1 MADGLMRSSAL
12 PSLDEPMGYAA
23 SHWKNAD
30 RQALAR
36 LDIQTPVELLHHLP
50 VRYQDLRCERAIASL
65 SEGEEALVSGV
76 ITHSQRLA
84 RGMLFHLRDDTG
96 TLALRFFR
104 MHPALQARC
113 TVGAHAAFFGT
124 VRLFQGQLE
133 MVHPQLPHRQH
144 TAQAR
149 CWAIYPTTA
158 GLSQMRLRHLVG
170 QALTALAPDDDPLP
184 EAVRARWDVLGFKEA
199 ACLVHQP
206 SDPADKA
213 LQQAQERLVLD
224 ELLAHALVR
233 RYEQERLQRLEAPAL
248 QAQGDLQER
257 LLAGFGFT
265 LTPGQ
270 QAAWGI
276 LRHALGQRQPMRT
289 LLQGEVGCG
298 KTVVTALALAQ
309 AVDSGH
315 QAALMA
321 PTELLAEQHAV
332 VLRRWFEPCGVVVG
346 YLAGS
351 TPAAS
356 RRELL
361 TALASGAVPLVVGT
375 HAMAEEAVRF
385 ARLGLVVIDEQQRFG
400 IRQRQALAAKGG
412 ELQPHQLLST
422 ATPIPRTLALVGYG
436 TWELCVIEGLPAG
449 RQPVKTVL
457 LPTDR
462 LAEVTGRL
470 AQRCAQGEQAYWV
483 CTVIDEHDDLA
494 VQAAQGR
501 WAQLHA
507 ALPGIRVGLVHGRM
521 TAAERQEIMMAFQR
535 GTIQVLV
542 ATTVIEVGIDV
553 PQATLMVI
561 ENPERLGL
569 SQLHQLRGR
578 IGRGSGGGVC
588 VLLADPALSPV
599 ARVRLATLR
608 ATTDGFRIA
617 EADLAQRGPG
627 EWLGRRQAGFV
638 SWRLADPL
646 HQPALWQKALEM
658 AQWLWEQEPAAARAM
673 IRWWFGEKADWLQ
686 A

>member
-1 MADGLMRSSAL
+1 MRLSAL
-12 PSLDEPMGYAA
+12 PSVDEPMGRAV
-23 SHWKNAD
+23 SGWKSAD

-50 VRYQDLRCERAIASL
+50 VRYQDLRCERAIANL
-65 SEGEEALVSGV
+65 SESDEALVSGV

-84 RGMLFHLRDDTG
+84 RGMLFHLRDDSA

-104 MHPALQARC
+104 MHPTLQARC
-113 TVGAHAAFFGT
+113 TVGARVAFLGT
-124 VRLFQGQLE
+124 VRRFQGQLE
-133 MVHPQLPHRQH
+133 MVHPQLMHRQH
-144 TAQAR
+144 TQQPR
-149 CWAIYPTTA
+149 CWAVYPTTA
-158 GLSQMRLRHLVG
+158 GLTQGKLRYLVE
-170 QALTALAPDDDPLP
+170 QALAALDPGDDPLP
-184 EAVRARWDVLGFKEA
+184 EAARTCWDVLGFKDA

-206 SDPADKA
+206 SDPAAKV
-213 LQQAQERLVLD
+213 LQQAQERLLLD
-224 ELLAHALVR
+224 ELLAHALVC
-233 RYEQERLQRLEAPAL
+233 RYEQEQLQRLEAPAL

-270 QAAWGI
+270 HRAWGI

-321 PTELLAEQHAV
+321 PTELLAEQHAA
-332 VLRRWFEPCGVVVG
+332 VLRRWFEPRGVRVG

-351 TPAAS
+351 TTAAS

-361 TALASGAVPLVVGT
+361 MGLASGDVFLVVGT
-375 HAMAEEAVRF
+375 HALAEEVVRF

-449 RQPVKTVL
+449 RQPIKTVL

-462 LAEVTGRL
+462 LTEVTGRL
-470 AQRCAQGEQAYWV
+470 ALRCARGEQAYWV
-483 CTVIDEHDDLA
+483 CTVIDEHEDLA
-494 VQAAQGR
+494 AQAAQGR
-501 WAQLHA
+501 WAQLCA

-521 TAAERQEIMMAFQR
+521 AAAERQEVMAAFQQ
-535 GTIQVLV
+535 GIIQVLV

-578 IGRGSGGGVC
+578 IGRGERGGTC
-588 VLLADPALSPV
+588 VLLADPSLSPV
-599 ARVRLATLR
+599 ARARLAALR

-638 SWRLADPL
+638 AWRLADPL
-646 HQPALWQKALEM
+646 RQPVLWQKAQEM
-658 AQWLWEQEPAAARAM
+658 AQWLWEREPVAAQAM

-686 A
+686 V

>member
-1 MADGLMRSSAL
+1 
-12 PSLDEPMGYAA
+12 MGRAVLG
-23 SHWKNAD
+23 WKSAD

-65 SEGEEALVSGV
+65 GEGDEALVAGV

-84 RGMLFHLRDDTG
+84 KGMLFHLRDDSAL
-96 TLALRFFR
+96 LALRFFR

-113 TVGAHAAFFGT
+113 TVGARAVFFGT
-124 VRLFQGQLE
+124 VRRFQGQLE
-133 MVHPQLPHRQH
+133 MVHPQLMQPSWDWKPGHA
-144 TAQAR
+144 T
-149 CWAIYPTTA
+149 CWAVYPTTA
-158 GLSQMRLRHLVG
+158 GLSQTRLRHFMR
-170 QALTALAPDDDPLP
+170 QALATLAPDDDPLP
-184 EAVRARWDVLGFKEA
+184 EAVRARWDMLEFKEA
-199 ACLVHQP
+199 SCLAHQP

-213 LQQAQERLVLD
+213 LQRAQERLVLD

-248 QAQGDLQER
+248 HAQGDLQER

-321 PTELLAEQHAV
+321 PTELLAEQHAA
-332 VLRRWFEPCGVVVG
+332 VLRRWFEPCGVRVG

-375 HAMAEEAVRF
+375 HALAEEAVRF

-412 ELQPHQLLST
+412 VLQPHQLLST

-436 TWELCVIEGLPAG
+436 TWELCMIEGLPAG

-457 LPTDR
+457 LPTER
-462 LAEVTGRL
+462 LVEVTGRL

-494 VQAAQGR
+494 VQAAQSR

-507 ALPGIRVGLVHGRM
+507 ALPGIQVGLVHGRM
-521 TAAERQEIMMAFQR
+521 SAAERQEIMAAFQC

-588 VLLADPALSPV
+588 VLLADSSLSPV
-599 ARVRLATLR
+599 ARERLATLR
-608 ATTDGFRIA
+608 ATSDGFRIA
-617 EADLAQRGPG
+617 EADLTQRGPG

-638 SWRLADPL
+638 AWRMADPL
-646 HQPALWQKALEM
+646 HQPALWQKAQDM
-658 AQWLWEQEPAAARAM
+658 AQWLWKQEPTAAQAM
-673 IRWWFGEKADWLQ
+673 IRWWFGEKVDWLQ
-686 A
+686 V